1 MLDPSEIDRLRERLE
16 ASGRGGFGYGPNKL
30 TPEQRED
37 MVRMFVA
44 GHRPPA
50 IAKHFGV
57 RRQTVDYHLR
67 RFARG

>member
-1 MLDPSEIDRLRERLE
+1 MLDPSEIAKLRERLD
-16 ASGRGGFGYGPNKL
+16 ASGRGSSGYGPNKL
-30 TPEQRED
+30 T
-37 MVRMFVA
+37 
-44 GHRPPA
+44 PA